1 MAAVDLTRVAKIHV
15 ALVAGGG
22 VVAYATRWME
32 PASLLLGGA
41 VMGANLWLLRV
52 IASALGAAAADP
64 ERQGR
69 LGVALGA
76 MLVKFGL
83 FLGLIA
89 VLFWRLPIEAKS
101 FTVGVTMLLVA
112 CVLEVVHGASW
123 STKGVG

>member
-1 MAAVDLTRVAKIHV
+1 
-15 ALVAGGG
+15 
-22 VVAYATRWME
+22 ME
-32 PASLLLGGA
+32 PASLVLGGA

-52 IASALGAAAADP
+52 IASALGSAAADP

-69 LGVALGA
+69 LGLALFA

-89 VLFWRLPIEAKS
+89 VLFWRLPIEGKS

-112 CVLEVVHGASW
+112 CVLEAVHGATW
-123 STKGVG
+123 RTKGVG